1 MSADL
6 FDWLSRATVAVT
18 AATALVLLVR
28 PLWRRVF
35 GPAGVLWPWLL
46 VPALVVAVSVPRPA
60 RVIEAAAVD
69 RSPPT
74 RLESAVTP
82 STVASDASRSPIA
95 TGPSEVAAL
104 RDRLRPQAVALVAA
118 WLGGAVVLALGLA
131 RRQRR
136 FMRALGPL
144 RPRGDGSFACSAI
157 GVGPV
162 LVGVLRPRIVVPA
175 DFELRFDPSQ
185 RALVLEHERV
195 HLRRGDLQTNLLAA
209 GLRCL
214 FWFDPL
220 VHLAAARLRVDQELA
235 CDAAVLRRHPSAGR
249 AYATALLNSQLAA
262 PGLPVG
268 CGWQSGHPLKW
279 RITMLRQPVT
289 GFARLLAGAG
299 LALGASSVAAV
310 TAWASQPQ
318 AVVVAVA
325 PAVVAVP
332 EVDPAPAPAI
342 VPATPQPV
350 ATPTP
355 VVAPAPGV
363 ASAPVIEPSPAVE
376 PSPTV
381 ERAPAVEPS
390 PAVEPAPT
398 VEPAPV
404 TVPASRGEPAPLAE
418 PTIAPTIAPAPAP
431 VPLPEATSAMSPS
444 AAGPDALVPPRVAR
458 LHLADAP
465 RRARDRD
472 YDAEKDARMIV
483 SVEVDAEGRPH
494 RARVVETNLGRAY
507 RINAVRAVKQW
518 TFEPARQDGR
528 AVAATVLVPVMFDLD
543 ERAVEHAGFAGFRH
557 PRPMGPPVT
566 QPAAPRAA
574 PSR

>member
-74 RLESAVTP
+74 RLESRAAP

-318 AVVVAVA
+318 SVVVVVA
-325 PAVVAVP
+325 PAVGAAPAV
-332 EVDPAPAPAI
+332 DTAPAPAI
-342 VPATPQPV
+342 APATPAPV
-350 ATPTP
+350 
-355 VVAPAPGV
+355 V
-363 ASAPVIEPSPAVE
+363 ASAPAI
-376 PSPTV
+376 
-381 ERAPAVEPS
+381 EPS
-390 PAVEPAPT
+390 PAVEPAPK

-404 TVPASRGEPAPLAE
+404 FVPASRGEPVPAAE
-418 PTIAPTIAPAPAP
+418 PTIAPSIAPAPAP